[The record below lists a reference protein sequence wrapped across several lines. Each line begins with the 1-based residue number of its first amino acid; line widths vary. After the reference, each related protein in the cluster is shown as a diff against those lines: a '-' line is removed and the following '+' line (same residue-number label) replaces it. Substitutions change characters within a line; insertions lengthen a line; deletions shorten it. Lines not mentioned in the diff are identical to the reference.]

1 MSAYVFVPA
10 LVAALLV
17 GIGAA
22 YLYLQR
28 RSGGG
33 ASAVA
38 AKAQQVMA
46 ESETQAKEKLLEA
59 KEEAV
64 KIRTAAE
71 QEAREYRAQ
80 SQQIEKRLLQKEE
93 NLDRK
98 GEDLNRRER
107 EFGDKEKGL
116 EELRAQLED
125 HKRQQQLELERVAK
139 MTRQEAQGVLM
150 AQVEQDLRNEVARK
164 VRESEL
170 AARDDSERRAREI
183 VTESI
188 QRIAADQTA
197 EVSVSV
203 LPLPTDEL
211 KGRIIGKEGR
221 NIRALQQATGID
233 LIVDDTPEAV
243 IISGFDPVRREVAR
257 VALNKLIVDGRIH
270 PARIEEI
277 VAKSRQEVLQRVKE
291 EGEAAVLEVGL
302 QGLHPEV
309 VRHLGILRFRT
320 SYGQQVLNHSKEVA
334 FLAAMMASEIGAD
347 VRIAKLSGLLHDI
360 GKAIDHEVEGS
371 HAVIGADLLQRH
383 GVPAPVVH
391 AVRAHHYD
399 EEPQTQEALLLIA
412 ADAISAARPGA
423 RRESLEAY
431 VKRLEKLEE
440 IANSFQGVQQSYAI
454 QAGREVRIL
463 VKPEQI
469 DQSSAFLVRS
479 GSPWSERPEPSNTR
493 NNAGKICGCAPGAV
507 RIGLTDRSPAKPQGS
522 PAVGLPS
529 CFCRQLS
536 SELGRVPD
544 PVRRRRGRTSGAG
557 GGQGDPAGAEARAGA
572 APDRGQRRERRGR
585 VWAHRQASR

>member
-1 MSAYVFVPA
+1 MVTHFDNRINEVLVMPVYVYV
-10 LVAALLV
+10 LLLVVAAVGLAAGYGVAFALL
-17 GIGAA
+17 
-22 YLYLQR
+22 R
-28 RSGGG
+28 RRQSNGTH
-33 ASAVA
+33 VLEV
-38 AKAQQVMA
+38 KAQQTLLEA
-46 ESETQAKEKLLEA
+46 ETQAKEKLLEA

-93 NLDRK
+93 NLDHK

-107 EFGDKEKGL
+107 ELGNQQKALDDIKAKL
-116 EELRAQLED
+116 EESYRDQE
-125 HKRQQQLELERVAK
+125 KELQRVAN
-139 MTRQEAQGVLM
+139 MTRQEAQGILM

-170 AARDDSERRAREI
+170 AARDESERRAREI

-291 EGEAAVLEVGL
+291 EGEAAVLELGL

-334 FLAAMMASEIGAD
+334 YLAAMMASEIGAD
-347 VRIAKLSGLLHDI
+347 VRIAMLSGLLHDI
-360 GKAIDHEVEGS
+360 GKSIDHEIEGS

-383 GVPAPVVH
+383 AVPAQVVH

-399 EEPQTQEALLLIA
+399 EEPHTIEALLLIA

-469 DQSSAFLVRS
+469 DDTAAQLMARDI
-479 GSPWSERPEPSNTR
+479 
-493 NNAGKICGCAPGAV
+493 AK
-507 RIGLTDRSPAKPQGS
+507 RIE
-522 PAVGLPS
+522 
-529 CFCRQLS
+529 
-536 SELGRVPD
+536 SELSFPGQIRVTV
-544 PVRRRRGRTSGAG
+544 VRET
-557 GGQGDPAGAEARAGA
+557 RAIEYA
-572 APDRGQRRERRGR
+572 K
-585 VWAHRQASR
+585 

>member
-1 MSAYVFVPA
+1 MPNVFVLVVA
-10 LVAALLV
+10 VLVAIGV
-17 GIGAA
+17 GFAAA
-22 YLYLQR
+22 YLMVQR
-28 RSGGG
+28 RSSDG
-33 ASAVA
+33 ASVIE
-38 AKAQQVMA
+38 AKAQQALA
-46 ESETQAKEKLLEA
+46 EAETSAKEKLLEA

-98 GEDLNRRER
+98 GEEVNLRER
-107 EFGDKEKGL
+107 DLGTKEKSL
-116 EELRAQLED
+116 DDIRAQLD
-125 HKRQQQLELERVAK
+125 DTYRQQEKELQRVAN
-139 MTRQEAQGVLM
+139 MTRQEASGILM
-150 AQVEQDLRNEVARK
+150 GQVEQELRNEVAHK
-164 VRESEL
+164 VREAEL
-170 AARDDSERRAREI
+170 SARDESERRAREI

-203 LPLPTDEL
+203 LPLPTDAL

-233 LIVDDTPEAV
+233 LIVD
-243 IISGFDPVRREVAR
+243 
-257 VALNKLIVDGRIH
+257 GRIH

-277 VAKSRQEVLQRVKE
+277 VAKSRVEVLQRVKE

-334 FLAAMMASEIGAD
+334 YLAAMMASEIGAD

-383 GVPAPVVH
+383 GVPKEVVH

-399 EEPQTQEALLLIA
+399 EEPHSLEALLLIA

-469 DQSSAFLVRS
+469 DDTAAQLMARDI
-479 GSPWSERPEPSNTR
+479 
-493 NNAGKICGCAPGAV
+493 AK
-507 RIGLTDRSPAKPQGS
+507 RIE
-522 PAVGLPS
+522 
-529 CFCRQLS
+529 
-536 SELGRVPD
+536 SELSFPGQIRVTV
-544 PVRRRRGRTSGAG
+544 VRET
-557 GGQGDPAGAEARAGA
+557 RAVEYA
-572 APDRGQRRERRGR
+572 K
-585 VWAHRQASR
+585 

>member
-1 MSAYVFVPA
+1 MPVYVFVPL
-10 LVAALLV
+10 LVVALLA
-17 GIGAA
+17 GFGAA
-22 YLYLQR
+22 YMLLRNRQ
-28 RSGGG
+28 GNG
-33 ASAVA
+33 ASALET
-38 AKAQQVMA
+38 KAQQALSEA
-46 ESETQAKEKLLEA
+46 EVQAKEKLLEA

-64 KIRTAAE
+64 KVRTAAE
-71 QEAREYRAQ
+71 QEAREYRLQ

-93 NLDRK
+93 NLDRR

-107 EFGDKEKGL
+107 EFAD
-116 EELRAQLED
+116 QD
-125 HKRQQQLELERVAK
+125 TYRQQEQELQRVAN

-164 VRESEL
+164 VREAEL
-170 AARDDSERRAREI
+170 AARDESERRAREI

-334 FLAAMMASEIGAD
+334 YLAAMMASEIGAD

-383 GVPAPVVH
+383 GVPAQVVH

-399 EEPQTQEALLLIA
+399 EEPHSLEALLLIA

-469 DQSSAFLVRS
+469 DDTAAQLMARDIAKRIETELSFPGQIRVTVVR
-479 GSPWSERPEPSNTR
+479 ETR
-493 NNAGKICGCAPGAV
+493 AIEY
-507 RIGLTDRSPAKPQGS
+507 AK
-522 PAVGLPS
+522 
-529 CFCRQLS
+529 
-536 SELGRVPD
+536 
-544 PVRRRRGRTSGAG
+544 
-557 GGQGDPAGAEARAGA
+557 
-572 APDRGQRRERRGR
+572 
-585 VWAHRQASR
+585 

>member
-1 MSAYVFVPA
+1 MPVYVFVPA
-10 LVAALLV
+10 LVVALLV
-17 GIGAA
+17 GFAAA
-22 YLYLQR
+22 YLMVQR
-28 RSGGG
+28 RSSNG
-33 ASAVA
+33 ASVIEAR
-38 AKAQQVMA
+38 AQQALA
-46 ESETQAKEKLLEA
+46 EAETSAKEKLLEA

-93 NLDRK
+93 NLDHK
-98 GEDLNRRER
+98 NEDLARRER
-107 EFGDKEKGL
+107 EFGNKEKGL
-116 EELRAQLED
+116 DELKAQLED
-125 HKRQQQLELERVAK
+125 HKRLQQLELERVAQ
-139 MTRQEAQGVLM
+139 MTRQEAAGVLM
-150 AQVEQDLRNEVARK
+150 AEVEQELRNEVARSH
-164 VRESEL
+164 R
-170 AARDDSERRAREI
+170 AAG
-183 VTESI
+183 V
-188 QRIAADQTA
+188 ADPQ
-197 EVSVSV
+197 
-203 LPLPTDEL
+203 
-211 KGRIIGKEGR
+211 
-221 NIRALQQATGID
+221 
-233 LIVDDTPEAV
+233 EAV

-347 VRIAKLSGLLHDI
+347 VRVAKLSGLLHDI

-383 GVPAPVVH
+383 GVPAAVVH

-399 EEPQTQEALLLIA
+399 EEPHTTEALLLIA

-440 IANSFQGVQQSYAI
+440 IANSFTGVQQSYAI

-463 VKPEQI
+463 VRPEQI
-469 DQSSAFLVRS
+469 DDAAAQMMARDIAKRIETELSFPGQIRVTVVR
-479 GSPWSERPEPSNTR
+479 ETR
-493 NNAGKICGCAPGAV
+493 AV
-507 RIGLTDRSPAKPQGS
+507 EYAK
-522 PAVGLPS
+522 
-529 CFCRQLS
+529 
-536 SELGRVPD
+536 
-544 PVRRRRGRTSGAG
+544 
-557 GGQGDPAGAEARAGA
+557 
-572 APDRGQRRERRGR
+572 
-585 VWAHRQASR
+585 

>member
-1 MSAYVFVPA
+1 MPVYLFVLPTA
-10 LVAALLV
+10 VVALLV
-17 GIGAA
+17 GIGID
-22 YLYLQR
+22 YLYFQR
-28 RSGGG
+28 RASDG
-33 ASAVA
+33 ASAVE
-38 AKAQQVMA
+38 AKAQLAMA
-46 ESETQAKEKLLEA
+46 EAETQAKEKLLEA

-98 GEDLNRRER
+98 VEDLSRREK

-116 EELRAQLED
+116 EDLRAQLED

-170 AARDDSERRAREI
+170 AARDESERRAREI

-334 FLAAMMASEIGAD
+334 YLAAMMASEIGAD

-360 GKAIDHEVEGS
+360 GKSIDHEVEGS

-383 GVPAPVVH
+383 GVPAAVVH

-399 EEPQTQEALLLIA
+399 EEPQSQEALLLIA

-440 IANSFQGVQQSYAI
+440 IANSFTGVQQSYAI

-469 DQSSAFLVRS
+469 DDTAAQLMARDI
-479 GSPWSERPEPSNTR
+479 
-493 NNAGKICGCAPGAV
+493 AK
-507 RIGLTDRSPAKPQGS
+507 RIE
-522 PAVGLPS
+522 
-529 CFCRQLS
+529 
-536 SELGRVPD
+536 SELSFPGQIRVTV
-544 PVRRRRGRTSGAG
+544 VRET
-557 GGQGDPAGAEARAGA
+557 RAVEYA
-572 APDRGQRRERRGR
+572 K
-585 VWAHRQASR
+585 

>member
-1 MSAYVFVPA
+1 MPFYLVFV
-10 LVAALLV
+10 LL
-17 GIGAA
+17 
-22 YLYLQR
+22 L
-28 RSGGG
+28 
-33 ASAVA
+33 AVA
-38 AKAQQVMA
+38 AVAAAAGFGVTYTVLRRRQSNGSHVLELKAQQALSEA
-46 ESETQAKEKLLEA
+46 ETKAKEKLLEA

-64 KIRTAAE
+64 KVRTAAE
-71 QEAREYRAQ
+71 QEAREYRLQ
-80 SQQIEKRLLQKEE
+80 SQQIERRLLQKEE

-98 GEDLNRRER
+98 GEDFNRRER
-107 EFGDKEKGL
+107 ELGNQQKALDDIKAKL
-116 EELRAQLED
+116 EESY
-125 HKRQQQLELERVAK
+125 RQQEQELQRVAN
-139 MTRQEAQGVLM
+139 MTRQEAQGILM

-164 VRESEL
+164 VREAEL
-170 AARDDSERRAREI
+170 SARDESDRRAREI

-188 QRIAADQTA
+188 QRVAADQTA
-197 EVSVSV
+197 EISVSV

-291 EGEAAVLEVGL
+291 EGEAAVLELGL

-334 FLAAMMASEIGAD
+334 HLAAMMAAEIGAD

-383 GVPAPVVH
+383 QVPAQVVH

-399 EEPQTQEALLLIA
+399 EEPHSIEALLLIA

-469 DQSSAFLVRS
+469 DDTAAQLMARDI
-479 GSPWSERPEPSNTR
+479 
-493 NNAGKICGCAPGAV
+493 AK
-507 RIGLTDRSPAKPQGS
+507 RIE
-522 PAVGLPS
+522 
-529 CFCRQLS
+529 
-536 SELGRVPD
+536 SELSFPGQIRVTV
-544 PVRRRRGRTSGAG
+544 VRET
-557 GGQGDPAGAEARAGA
+557 RAVEYA
-572 APDRGQRRERRGR
+572 K
-585 VWAHRQASR
+585 

>member
-1 MSAYVFVPA
+1 MPIYVFVPILVVA
-10 LVAALLV
+10 LIV
-17 GIGAA
+17 GFGGA
-22 YLYLQR
+22 YVLLQR
-28 RSGGG
+28 RQSSGS
-33 ASAVA
+33 SALEMKSQLA
-38 AKAQQVMA
+38 LSEA
-46 ESETQAKEKLLEA
+46 ETQAKEKLLEA

-71 QEAREYRAQ
+71 QEAREYRVQ

-107 EFGDKEKGL
+107 DFATKEKGL
-116 EELRAQLED
+116 DELKAQLED
-125 HKRQQQLELERVAK
+125 HKRLQSLELERVAQ
-139 MTRQEAQGVLM
+139 MTRQEAAGVLM
-150 AQVEQDLRNEVARK
+150 AEVEQELRNEVARK
-164 VRESEL
+164 IRDSEL
-170 AARDDSERRAREI
+170 AARDESERRAREI

-277 VAKSRQEVLQRVKE
+277 VAKSRVEVLQRVKE

-334 FLAAMMASEIGAD
+334 YLAAMMASEIGAD

-360 GKAIDHEVEGS
+360 GKAN
-371 HAVIGADLLQRH
+371 
-383 GVPAPVVH
+383 
-391 AVRAHHYD
+391 
-399 EEPQTQEALLLIA
+399 
-412 ADAISAARPGA
+412 ARGGGGTPRRA
-423 RRESLEAY
+423 RRGPAAAT
-431 VKRLEKLEE
+431 R
-440 IANSFQGVQQSYAI
+440 
-454 QAGREVRIL
+454 
-463 VKPEQI
+463 
-469 DQSSAFLVRS
+469 
-479 GSPWSERPEPSNTR
+479 RP
-493 NNAGKICGCAPGAV
+493 K
-507 RIGLTDRSPAKPQGS
+507 
-522 PAVGLPS
+522 
-529 CFCRQLS
+529 
-536 SELGRVPD
+536 
-544 PVRRRRGRTSGAG
+544 RGR
-557 GGQGDPAGAEARAGA
+557 AR
-572 APDRGQRRERRGR
+572 R
-585 VWAHRQASR
+585 

>member
-1 MSAYVFVPA
+1 MSFLNVLVLL
-10 LVAALLV
+10 LVAAAALAAGV
-17 GIGAA
+17 GVA
-22 YLYLQR
+22 YVLLQR
-28 RSGGG
+28 RQSNGTH
-33 ASAVA
+33 VLEL
-38 AKAQQVMA
+38 KAQQAVSDA
-46 ESETQAKEKLLEA
+46 DTQAKEKLLEA

-98 GEDLNRRER
+98 SEDLNRTER
-107 EFGDKEKGL
+107 DLANQKKSL
-116 EELRAQLED
+116 DDTRAQLEESYR
-125 HKRQQQLELERVAK
+125 KQELELQRVAN
-139 MTRQEAQGVLM
+139 MTRQEAQGILM

-170 AARDDSERRAREI
+170 AARDESERRAREI
-183 VTESI
+183 VTEAI

-291 EGEAAVLEVGL
+291 EGEGAVLELGL

-334 FLAAMMASEIGAD
+334 YLAAMMASEIGAD

-383 GVPAPVVH
+383 QVPAPVVH

-399 EEPQTQEALLLIA
+399 EEPHTIEALLLIA

-440 IANSFQGVQQSYAI
+440 IANSFSGVQQSYAI

-463 VKPEQI
+463 VRPEQI
-469 DQSSAFLVRS
+469 DDSAAQLMARDI
-479 GSPWSERPEPSNTR
+479 
-493 NNAGKICGCAPGAV
+493 AK
-507 RIGLTDRSPAKPQGS
+507 RIE
-522 PAVGLPS
+522 
-529 CFCRQLS
+529 
-536 SELGRVPD
+536 SELSFPGQIRVTV
-544 PVRRRRGRTSGAG
+544 VRET
-557 GGQGDPAGAEARAGA
+557 RAVEYA
-572 APDRGQRRERRGR
+572 K
-585 VWAHRQASR
+585 

>member
-1 MSAYVFVPA
+1 MPAFVFVW
-10 LVAALLV
+10 LFVAVVV
-17 GIGAA
+17 GLAGGFGAA
-22 YLYLQR
+22 YLLLR
-28 RSGGG
+28 RRQSDG
-33 ASAVA
+33 SQVLEL
-38 AKAQQVMA
+38 KAQQTLLEA
-46 ESETQAKEKLLEA
+46 ETQAKEKLLEA

-64 KIRTAAE
+64 KVRTAAE

-80 SQQIEKRLLQKEE
+80 SQQIERRLLQKEE

-98 GEDLNRRER
+98 AEDVNRSER
-107 EFGDKEKGL
+107 ELANQKKSLDDIK
-116 EELRAQLED
+116 AQLEESY
-125 HKRQQQLELERVAK
+125 RQQEKELQRVAN
-139 MTRQEAQGVLM
+139 MTRQEAQGILM

-170 AARDDSERRAREI
+170 AARDESERRAREI

-243 IISGFDPVRREVAR
+243 I
-257 VALNKLIVDGRIH
+257 
-270 PARIEEI
+270 
-277 VAKSRQEVLQRVKE
+277 
-291 EGEAAVLEVGL
+291 
-302 QGLHPEV
+302 
-309 VRHLGILRFRT
+309 
-320 SYGQQVLNHSKEVA
+320 
-334 FLAAMMASEIGAD
+334 GAD

-360 GKAIDHEVEGS
+360 GKSIDHEVEGS

-383 GVPAPVVH
+383 AVPAQVVH

-399 EEPQTQEALLLIA
+399 EEPHTIEALLLIA

-469 DQSSAFLVRS
+469 DDTAAQLMARDI
-479 GSPWSERPEPSNTR
+479 
-493 NNAGKICGCAPGAV
+493 AK
-507 RIGLTDRSPAKPQGS
+507 RIE
-522 PAVGLPS
+522 
-529 CFCRQLS
+529 
-536 SELGRVPD
+536 SELSFPGQIRVTV
-544 PVRRRRGRTSGAG
+544 VRET
-557 GGQGDPAGAEARAGA
+557 RAIEYA
-572 APDRGQRRERRGR
+572 K
-585 VWAHRQASR
+585 